1 MAGRTRASR
10 SSVAGLCL
18 LLVSLLVSLVACGG
32 GPATDSA
39 RAEVQE
45 LLDRRSAA
53 LLHHDATAWA
63 RTGTRTGYTDLGA
76 VPLTAWAYR
85 LTDLHRTGVTA
96 TAEAELRYRVTG
108 YDKAPVTTGRTLALS
123 RTAGGRWYVNSDRP
137 AGKNAQ
143 QLWDQGRITAVHG
156 RHSLV
161 LGVGR
166 PAALLRAFAG
176 LADRA
181 VPAVTRVWG
190 TGWSRRVV
198 VVVPASLG
206 DMAGLLGSPAS
217 SYRGIAA
224 VTTGETGGSGQ
235 TPADRI
241 IVNPDA
247 YAVLGTT
254 GKQVVL
260 THETTHVAARAR
272 TTAATPLWLSEG
284 YADWIGYLGTG
295 RTPAEVAPELWR
307 AVQDGSAPSALP
319 ADNAFGFTG
328 DATELARAY
337 ESGWLACRMIADRWG
352 ADVLGRFY
360 RAVGAHRQRA
370 GAVEDALR
378 TVLGTDLT
386 AFTAQWRD
394 YLRAQLG

>member
-1 MAGRTRASR
+1 MSR
-10 SSVAGLCL
+10 SSVTGLCL

-32 GPATDSA
+32 GPAADSA
-39 RAEVQE
+39 RAEVQR

-53 LLHHDATAWA
+53 LLHHDATGWA
-63 RTGTRTGYTDLGA
+63 RTGTRTGYTDLDT
-76 VPLTAWAYR
+76 VPLTSWSYR
-85 LTDLHRTGVTA
+85 LTALHRTGATA
-96 TAEAELRYRVTG
+96 TADAELRYRVTG
-108 YDKAPVTTGRTLALS
+108 YDKAPVTAERTLALS
-123 RTAGGRWYVNSDRP
+123 RTADGRWYVNSDRP
-137 AGKNAQ
+137 AEKSAQ
-143 QLWDQGRITAVHG
+143 QLWDQGRVTAVHG
-156 RHSLV
+156 RYSLV

-166 PAALLRAFAG
+166 STALLRTFAG
-176 LADRA
+176 LADHA
-181 VPAVTRVWG
+181 VPAVTGAWG
-190 TGWSRRVV
+190 TGWTRRVV
-198 VVVPASLG
+198 VLVPGSLE

-224 VTTGETGGSGQ
+224 VTTGEAGGSGQ

-241 IVNPDA
+241 IVNPSA

-260 THETTHVAARAR
+260 THETTHVATRAH

-295 RTPAEVAPELWR
+295 RTPAEAAPELWR
-307 AVQDGSAPSALP
+307 AVQDGSVPSGLP
-319 ADNAFGFTG
+319 ADKAFGFTG

-337 ESGWLACRMIADRWG
+337 ESGWLACRMIAGHWG
-352 ADVLGRFY
+352 TAELDRFY

-378 TVLGTDLT
+378 TVLGTDLS